1 MRNII
6 LIAMITM
13 FFGFGAAVQPSYA
26 SSMGEIF
33 RQHSVDGYVLNYNML
48 DMAAR
53 KKMMGSM
60 EGMDMPGMSKSPDI
74 TNHLVVSIKDGKGKA
89 VSGKVGFFII
99 SASGKEQKTLTM
111 GMHGG
116 YGADV
121 SFKEKGVYKIQTKA
135 VIDGKTLVDDFSYE
149 VK

>member
-1 MRNII
+1 MRKII

-13 FFGFGAAVQPSYA
+13 FLGLGLVIQQSAA

-33 RQHSVDGYVLNYNML
+33 RQKTVEGYVLVYNVL

-53 KKMMGSM
+53 KKMMGAM

-74 TNHLVVSIKDGKGKA
+74 TNHLVVSIKDNKGKA

-99 SASGKEQKTLTM
+99 SAGGKEQKTLTM

-121 SFKEKGVYKIQTKA
+121 SFKEKGIYKVQTKA
-135 VIDGKTLVDDFSYE
+135 VFDGKTLVDDFTYE